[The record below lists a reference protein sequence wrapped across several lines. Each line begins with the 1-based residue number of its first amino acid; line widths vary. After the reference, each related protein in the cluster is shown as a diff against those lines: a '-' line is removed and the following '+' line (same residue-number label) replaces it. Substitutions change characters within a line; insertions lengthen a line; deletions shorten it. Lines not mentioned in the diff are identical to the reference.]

1 MEIWRPVL
9 EFENRYEVSNYG
21 RVRSLARCN
30 EKLKH
35 ICYPER
41 MMKLHVH
48 TNKYQVVW
56 LRRPGVHKKFYVHRL
71 VAVAFLDP
79 VDGKDY
85 VNHKDKDRLNNH
97 IDNLEYMTHQEN
109 CDHRDG
115 KCPPNNDEP
124 F

>member
-1 MEIWRPVL
+1 
-9 EFENRYEVSNYG
+9 
-21 RVRSLARCN
+21 
-30 EKLKH
+30 
-35 ICYPER
+35 